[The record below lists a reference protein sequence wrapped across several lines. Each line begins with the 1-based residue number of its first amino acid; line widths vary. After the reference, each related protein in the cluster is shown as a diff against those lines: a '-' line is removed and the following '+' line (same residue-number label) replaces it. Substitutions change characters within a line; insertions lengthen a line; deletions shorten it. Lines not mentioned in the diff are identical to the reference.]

1 MQQVVLRTAVIPW
14 EQNLTIGD
22 AFRAPLYES
31 FKLLDIVRNFE
42 EPERY
47 VTSTNGTDFQFYC
60 NFSSKTLGDVC
71 LHVEAATKS
80 NSDDV
85 FPQYSCLVLS
95 PANFW
100 QQDVHQFAQD
110 KSLLSTIFAHQVS
123 AVYRIL

>member
-1 MQQVVLRTAVIPW
+1 MVLRTAVIPW

-42 EPERY
+42 DFERWAFKKKSCF
-47 VTSTNGTDFQFYC
+47 VCNFYP
-60 NFSSKTLGDVC
+60 FSSKTLGDVC
-71 LHVEAATKS
+71 LHVEATSRS
-80 NSDDV
+80 NSGGL

-95 PANFW
+95 PANLW
-100 QQDVHQFAQD
+100 QQDVQQFAQD

-123 AVYRIL
+123 CSLF